1 MNSPIRPGTLIG
13 RLKRRFAAH
22 PSDANAGTDNSEL
35 LAQIAAI
42 NRSQAVI
49 EFKIDGTILTAN
61 SNFLGIVGYTLPE
74 ILGKHHG
81 MFVDP
86 LYRES
91 PEYRQL
97 WAKLARGEFEKAQY
111 KYVGKGGADVWLE
124 ASCNPILDSSGK
136 PIKVIKFATDI
147 TAQKQKDRMGA
158 VLKNSLDAVAA
169 KIMATDKDDNIVF
182 VNKAAAELMANV
194 QPEIRKSVPTF
205 DASRLLGTH
214 IDVFHKLPS
223 RQPAMAGE
231 LKGSLNALIE
241 LGSRA
246 LSLTRNPMM
255 DESGAHLGTVMQWVD
270 RTEALNTEREVQE
283 VITAVMDGDMTV
295 RIDLGGKA
303 GSFATLSAKINELV
317 ESFGQV
323 VGRVKSAAGEVAR
336 GVQEIS
342 HGNEDLSRRTEAQA
356 SSLEETASSMEQ
368 MTASVRQN
376 ADNSGQANQLAAA
389 AREQAEKGGA
399 VVANAVKAMSEINQS
414 SKKIADI
421 IGVID
426 EIAFQTNLLA
436 LNAAVEAARAG
447 EQGRG
452 FAVVA
457 SEVRNLAGRSATAA
471 KEIKELIRDSVQK
484 VEEGSTLVGQSGQTL
499 EQIVS
504 AVKKVSD
511 IIAEIAASSQE
522 QSAGIDQVNTAV
534 AQLDEMTQQNAALVE
549 QATAAGQS
557 MADQSQALSDAL
569 AKYDMGTAA
578 ASIAAAAPIAAPA
591 PKRPARAAP
600 GAARGEAG
608 STGRPPLRKS
618 AAAASKPAAKPL
630 HAKPLHAKPLHAKA
644 AVGSDL
650 EWKQF

>member
-1 MNSPIRPGTLIG
+1 MNSPNQPGTLIG
-13 RLKRRFAAH
+13 RLKRRFAGH
-22 PSDANAGTDNSEL
+22 PADADAGTDNAEL

-61 SNFLGIVGYTLPE
+61 GNFLAIVGYTLAE
-74 ILGKHHG
+74 IVGKHHG

-86 LYRES
+86 LHRES
-91 PEYRQL
+91 AEYRQF

-111 KYVGKGGADVWLE
+111 KRIGKGGAEVWLE
-124 ASCNPILDSSGK
+124 ASYNPILDSSGK
-136 PIKVIKFATDI
+136 PIKIIKFATDI
-147 TAQKQKDRMGA
+147 TAQKQRDRMGA
-158 VLKNSLDAVAA
+158 VLKNSLDAVTA
-169 KIMATDKDDNIVF
+169 KIMATDKDYNIIF
-182 VNKAAAELMANV
+182 VNKAAAELMTNV
-194 QPEIRKSVPTF
+194 QPEIRKIVPTF

-214 IDVFHKLPS
+214 IDVFQKLPS
-223 RQPAMAGE
+223 RQPAMVGE
-231 LKGSLNALIE
+231 LKGSLNVLIE

-246 LSLTRNPMM
+246 LSLTRNPLV
-255 DESGAHLGTVMQWVD
+255 DESGAHLGTVMQWLD
-270 RTEALNTEREVQE
+270 RTEALHTEREVQE
-283 VITAVMDGDMTV
+283 VITSVMNGDMMA
-295 RIDLGGKA
+295 RIDLAGKA
-303 GSFATLSAKINELV
+303 GTFATLSAKINELV

-534 AQLDEMTQQNAALVE
+534 VQLDEMTQQNAALVE
-549 QATAAGQS
+549 QATAAGKS

-569 AKYDMGTAA
+569 AKYDVGT
-578 ASIAAAAPIAAPA
+578 AAAPIAARASIAA
-591 PKRPARAAP
+591 PVPKHPARVAP
-600 GAARGEAG
+600 GAARGGAG
-608 STGRPPLRKS
+608 SAGRPTLRKS
-618 AAAASKPAAKPL
+618 AAAASKPAAKPA
-630 HAKPLHAKPLHAKA
+630 HVKT

>member
-1 MNSPIRPGTLIG
+1 MFA
-13 RLKRRFAAH
+13 RLKRRFAAQ
-22 PSDANAGTDNSEL
+22 PPDEGAASDNSEL

-61 SNFLGIVGYTLPE
+61 GNFLAIVGYTLAE
-74 ILGKHHG
+74 IVGKHHG

-86 LYRES
+86 LHRES
-91 PEYRQL
+91 AEYRQF
-97 WAKLARGEFEKAQY
+97 WAKLARGDFEKGQY
-111 KYVGKGGADVWLE
+111 KSIGKGGAE
-124 ASCNPILDSSGK
+124 AWFEATYNPIFDSTGK
-136 PIKVIKFATDI
+136 PGKVIKLATDI
-147 TAQKQKDRMGA
+147 TAQKQKDRINYA
-158 VLKNSLDAVAA
+158 LKNSLDAVTT
-169 KIMATDKDDNIVF
+169 KIMATDKDHNIIF
-182 VNKAAAELMANV
+182 VNKAAAELMLKA
-194 QPEIRKSVPTF
+194 QPEIRKKLPDF
-205 DASRLLGTH
+205 DAGRLLGTK
-214 IDVFHKLPS
+214 IDVFLQRPSEQRAMLAEHK
-223 RQPAMAGE
+223 GTI
-231 LKGSLNALIE
+231 NFLIE
-241 LGSRA
+241 LGSRT
-246 LSLTRNPMM
+246 LSLTGNAMV
-255 DESGAHLGTVMQWVD
+255 DESGARLGTVIQWVD
-270 RTEALNTEREVQE
+270 RTEALHTERELQE
-283 VITAVMDGDMTV
+283 VITAVMDGNMAA

-303 GSFATLSAKINELV
+303 GFFATLSAKINELV
-317 ESFGQV
+317 QSFGEV
-323 VGRVKSAAGEVAR
+323 VGRVKLAAGEVAR

-342 HGNEDLSRRTEAQA
+342 QGNEDLSRRTEGQA
-356 SSLEETASSMEQ
+356 SNLEETASSMEQ

-399 VVANAVKAMSEINQS
+399 VVASAVKAMSEINQS

-549 QATAAGQS
+549 QATAAGKS

-569 AKYDMGTAA
+569 AKYDVGTAA
-578 ASIAAAAPIAAPA
+578 TAIAAAPPIAAAAP
-591 PKRPARAAP
+591 KRPTRVASA
-600 GAARGEAG
+600 AARGEAG
-608 STGRPPLRKS
+608 SAGRPPLRKS
-618 AAAASKPAAKPL
+618 AVAVSKPAAKPV
-630 HAKPLHAKPLHAKA
+630 HAKPVHAKA

>member
-42 NRSQAVI
+42 NRSQAGI
-49 EFKIDGTILTAN
+49 EFKIDGAILTAN

-74 ILGKHHG
+74 IVGKHHG

-124 ASCNPILDSSGK
+124 ASYNPILDSSGK
-136 PIKVIKFATDI
+136 PIKVIQFATDI
-147 TAQKQKDRMGA
+147 TAQKQKDRMSA

-169 KIMATDKDDNIVF
+169 KIMATDKDYNIIF
-182 VNKAAAELMANV
+182 VNKAAAELMTNV
-194 QPEIRKSVPTF
+194 QPEIRKIVPTF

-231 LKGSLNALIE
+231 LKGSLNVLIE

-246 LSLTRNPMM
+246 LSLTRNPLV
-255 DESGAHLGTVMQWVD
+255 DESGAHLGTVLQLLD
-270 RTEALNTEREVQE
+270 RTEALHTEREVQE
-283 VITAVMDGDMTV
+283 VITAVMNGDMMARV
-295 RIDLGGKA
+295 DLTGKA
-303 GSFATLSAKINELV
+303 GTFATLSAKINELV

-323 VGRVKSAAGEVAR
+323 VGRVKLAAGEVAR

-342 HGNEDLSRRTEAQA
+342 HGNEDLSRRTEGQA
-356 SSLEETASSMEQ
+356 ASLEETASSMEQ

-436 LNAAVEAARAG
+436 LNAGVEAARAG

-457 SEVRNLAGRSATAA
+457 SEVRNLASRSATAA

-534 AQLDEMTQQNAALVE
+534 VQLDEMTQQNAALVE
-549 QATAAGQS
+549 QATAAGKS

-569 AKYDMGTAA
+569 AKYDVGTAA
-578 ASIAAAAPIAAPA
+578 ASIAAAAP
-591 PKRPARAAP
+591 KRPARVAP
-600 GAARGEAG
+600 GAARREAG
-608 STGRPPLRKS
+608 SAGRPPLRKS
-618 AAAASKPAAKPL
+618 AAAASKPAAK
-630 HAKPLHAKPLHAKA
+630 
-644 AVGSDL
+644 
-650 EWKQF
+650 

>member
-1 MNSPIRPGTLIG
+1 MSSPIQRESLIA
-13 RLKRRFAAH
+13 RLKRRFAAP
-22 PSDANAGTDNSEL
+22 PSDAKASEEHREL

-42 NRSQAVI
+42 NRSQAVV

-61 SNFLGIVGYTLPE
+61 SNFLAIVGYTLEE
-74 ILGKHHG
+74 IVGRHHG

-91 PEYRQL
+91 AEYRQF

-111 KYVGKGGADVWLE
+111 KRIGKGGAEAWLE
-124 ASCNPILDSSGK
+124 ASYNPILDATGK
-136 PIKVIKFATDI
+136 PVKVIKFATDI
-147 TAQKQKDRMGA
+147 TAQKQEDRINSA
-158 VLKNSLDAVAA
+158 LKNSLNAVTA
-169 KIMATDKDDNIVF
+169 KIMATDKDYNIIF
-182 VNKAAAELMANV
+182 VNKAAVELLRHA
-194 QPEIRKSVPTF
+194 QPEIRKSLPSF
-205 DASRLLGTH
+205 DAGRLLGSN
-214 IDVFHKLPS
+214 IDMFHKRPS
-223 RQPAMAGE
+223 HQRAMLGE
-231 LKGSLNALIE
+231 LKGTLSAQID
-241 LGSRA
+241 LGSRT
-246 LSLTRNPMM
+246 LSLTGNPMV
-255 DESGAHLGTVMQWVD
+255 DESGARLGTVMEWVD
-270 RTEALNTEREVQE
+270 RTEALHTEREVQE
-283 VITAVMDGDMTV
+283 VITAVMDGDMMA
-295 RIDLGGKA
+295 RIDLTGKT
-303 GSFATLSAKINELV
+303 GFFATLSAKINELV

-323 VGRVKSAAGEVAR
+323 VGRVKLAAGEVAR

-342 HGNEDLSRRTEAQA
+342 RGNEDLSRRTEGQA

-399 VVANAVKAMSEINQS
+399 VVASAVKAMSEINQS

-569 AKYDMGTAA
+569 AKYDVGTAA
-578 ASIAAAAPIAAPA
+578 AAIAAPA
-591 PKRPARAAP
+591 PKRAARVAP
-600 GAARGEAG
+600 GAPRGAAG
-608 STGRPPLRKS
+608 SAGRPPLRKS
-618 AAAASKPAAKPL
+618 AAAASKPAAKPV
-630 HAKPLHAKPLHAKA
+630 HAKA

>member
-42 NRSQAVI
+42 NRSQAGI
-49 EFKIDGTILTAN
+49 EFKIDGAILTAN

-74 ILGKHHG
+74 IVGKPHG

-124 ASCNPILDSSGK
+124 ASYNPILDSSGK
-136 PIKVIKFATDI
+136 PIKVIQFATDI
-147 TAQKQKDRMGA
+147 TAQKQKDRMSA

-169 KIMATDKDDNIVF
+169 KIMATDKDYNIIF
-182 VNKAAAELMANV
+182 VNKAAAELMTNV
-194 QPEIRKSVPTF
+194 QPEIRKIVPTF

-231 LKGSLNALIE
+231 LKGSLNVLIE

-246 LSLTRNPMM
+246 LSLTRNPLV
-255 DESGAHLGTVMQWVD
+255 DESGAHLGTVLQLLD
-270 RTEALNTEREVQE
+270 RTEALHTEREVQE
-283 VITAVMDGDMTV
+283 VITAVMDGDMMA
-295 RIDLGGKA
+295 RIDLAGKA
-303 GSFATLSAKINELV
+303 GTFAALSAKINELV

-323 VGRVKSAAGEVAR
+323 VGRVKLAAGEVAR

-342 HGNEDLSRRTEAQA
+342 HGNEDLSRRTEGQA
-356 SSLEETASSMEQ
+356 ASLEETASSMEQ

-484 VEEGSTLVGQSGQTL
+484 VSDGSLLAAQSGQTL
-499 EQIVS
+499 EQIVPS
-504 AVKKVSD
+504 VKTVSD
-511 IIAEIAASSQE
+511 IVAEIAAASRE
-522 QSAGIDQVNTAV
+522 QSLGIEQVGRAV
-534 AQLDEMTQQNAALVE
+534 MQMDELTQQNAALVE
-549 QATAAGQS
+549 QATAASRGMTTEAGGLNEM
-557 MADQSQALSDAL
+557 MARYDFTGVANGNNGTHYATLHASDTSDT
-569 AKYDMGTAA
+569 KGTEAA
-578 ASIAAAAPIAAPA
+578 TDKKRATTSAPA
-591 PKRPARAAP
+591 RVERRKATRPW
-600 GAARGEAG
+600 AG
-608 STGRPPLRKS
+608 PPSRS
-618 AAAASKPAAKPL
+618 QP
-630 HAKPLHAKPLHAKA
+630 
-644 AVGSDL
+644 
-650 EWKQF
+650 

>member
-42 NRSQAVI
+42 NRSQAGI
-49 EFKIDGTILTAN
+49 EFKIDGAILTAN

-74 ILGKHHG
+74 IVGKHHG

-124 ASCNPILDSSGK
+124 ASYNPILDSSGK
-136 PIKVIKFATDI
+136 PIKVIQFATDI
-147 TAQKQKDRMGA
+147 TAQKQKDRMSA

-169 KIMATDKDDNIVF
+169 KIMATDKDYNIIF

-231 LKGSLNALIE
+231 LKGSLNVLIE

-246 LSLTRNPMM
+246 LSLTRNPLV
-255 DESGAHLGTVMQWVD
+255 DESGAHLGTVMQWLD
-270 RTEALNTEREVQE
+270 RTEALHTEREVQE
-283 VITAVMDGDMTV
+283 VITSVMNGDMMA
-295 RIDLGGKA
+295 RIDLAGKA
-303 GSFATLSAKINELV
+303 GTFATLSAKINELV

-323 VGRVKSAAGEVAR
+323 VGRVKVAAGEVAR
-336 GVQEIS
+336 GVQGIS
-342 HGNEDLSRRTEAQA
+342 QGNEDLSRRTEGQA
-356 SSLEETASSMEQ
+356 SRLEETASSMEQ

-376 ADNSGQANQLAAA
+376 ADNSDQANQLAAA

-399 VVANAVKAMSEINQS
+399 VVASAVKAMSEINQS

-436 LNAAVEAARAG
+436 LNAAVAAARAG

-471 KEIKELIRDSVQK
+471 KEIKGLIRDSVQK
-484 VEEGSTLVGQSGQTL
+484 VAEGTKLVDESGKAL

-534 AQLDEMTQQNAALVE
+534 VQLDEMTQQNAALVE
-549 QATAAGQS
+549 QATAAGKS
-557 MADQSQALSDAL
+557 MADQSQALSAAL
-569 AKYDMGTAA
+569 AKYDVGT
-578 ASIAAAAPIAAPA
+578 AAAPIAARASIAA
-591 PKRPARAAP
+591 PVPKHPARVAP
-600 GAARGEAG
+600 GAARGGAG
-608 STGRPPLRKS
+608 SGGTAPPREI
-618 AAAASKPAAKPL
+618 
-630 HAKPLHAKPLHAKA
+630 HAGGP
-644 AVGSDL
+644 
-650 EWKQF
+650 E